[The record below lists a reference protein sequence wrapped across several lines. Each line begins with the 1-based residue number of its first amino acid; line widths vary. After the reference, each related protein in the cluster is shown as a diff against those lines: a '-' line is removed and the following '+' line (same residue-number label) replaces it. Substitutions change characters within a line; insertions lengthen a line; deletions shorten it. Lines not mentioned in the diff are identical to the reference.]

1 MKVILAVLASGML
14 KWGILVAAL
23 SVAALVAG
31 TYFGWSSLGLS
42 EGQARFWDV
51 TLKFVGGIGAL
62 SPEPS

>member
-31 TYFGWSSLGLS
+31 TYFGGSSLGLS